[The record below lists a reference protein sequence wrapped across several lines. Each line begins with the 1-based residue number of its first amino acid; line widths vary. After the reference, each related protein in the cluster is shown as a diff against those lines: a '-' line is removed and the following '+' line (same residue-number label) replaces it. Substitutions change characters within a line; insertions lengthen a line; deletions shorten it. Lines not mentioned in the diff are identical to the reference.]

1 MSDFKHFVG
10 AEGPLTARL
19 AIVAEKGAADEVKYG
34 RPMVGTTGSMI
45 RAHCARAGLDAGS
58 GYGNSVRGE
67 RGRQSQEV
75 WLTNAVHNF
84 NDPYANPNSSDLI
97 REQARLYRE
106 LAGLPNL
113 NCILSVGAHAL
124 ASLTNFKYSD
134 ILNRRGSRIPS
145 AFGTKMVC
153 ALHPSFYV
161 QGEWRY
167 QPITQFDFD
176 RAIQESLTHDLVYK
190 RREYYV
196 GPASIDE
203 ALTWMD
209 EIIKYPHSEYIS
221 FDIETFQGRRGT
233 WYVSCISFSDDP
245 ARAFCIP
252 IMRRNRASY
261 WDSLYDEGL
270 IWRRIQDVLDL
281 PGRRYVTQ
289 NGHAFDCWQLHKHG
303 IATPHMASGF
313 DTYSAHM
320 LLAPDLPHDLG
331 FLVSI
336 YTDEPYY
343 KDESGRAEEVPVS
356 DEQFW
361 TYNDKDSAL
370 TLECAFGIMQDLKD
384 EGMYHDD
391 IRTSKGVD
399 LLNLSQTGAQNNS

>member
-1 MSDFKHFVG
+1 MNDFKYHVG
-10 AEGPLTARL
+10 AEGPLIARL

-58 GYGNSVRGE
+58 GYGNSVRGD

-75 WLTNAVHNF
+75 WLTNAIHRF
-84 NDPYANPNSSDLI
+84 DDPYANPSHTDLV
-97 REQARLYRE
+97 REQTRLYRE
-106 LAGLPNL
+106 LAELSNL
-113 NCILSVGAHAL
+113 NCILAVGAHAL
-124 ASLTNFKYSD
+124 ASLTNFKYTD

-145 AFGTKMVC
+145 AFGTKLVC
-153 ALHPSFYV
+153 SLHPSFYC

-176 RAIQESLTHDLVYK
+176 RAVTESLTHDLLYK
-190 RREYYV
+190 PRHYYV
-196 GPASIDE
+196 APSKLGE
-203 ALTWMD
+203 AVSWLD
-209 EIIKYPHSEYIS
+209 EIIKYPKTEYIS
-221 FDIETFQGRRGT
+221 FDIETFQGRGGT

-245 ARAFCIP
+245 SRSYCIP
-252 IMRRNRASY
+252 IMRRNRRPY
-261 WDSLYDEGL
+261 WDSLYDEGI
-270 IWRRIQDVLDL
+270 IWRRIQDILAL
-281 PGRRYVTQ
+281 PDRRYVTQ
-289 NGHAFDCWQLHKHG
+289 NGHAFDCWQLYKHG
-303 IATPHMASGF
+303 VVTPYMANGF

-343 KDESGRAEEVPVS
+343 KDESGRTEEVPVS

-361 TYNDKDSAL
+361 TYCCKDSAL
-370 TLECAFGIMQDLKD
+370 TLECAWGIMRDLKD
-384 EGMYHDD
+384 AGMIIMPQSGQDFFSMRASD
-391 IRTSKGVD
+391 GRP
-399 LLNLSQTGAQNNS
+399 

>member
-1 MSDFKHFVG
+1 MDFKHHVG
-10 AEGPLTARL
+10 AEGPSNARL
-19 AIVAEKGAADEVKYG
+19 AIVAEKGADEEVKYS

-58 GYGNSVRGE
+58 GFGNSVRGDK
-67 RGRQSQEV
+67 GRISQEV
-75 WLTNAVHNF
+75 WLTNAVHYF
-84 NDPYANPNSSDLI
+84 DDPYSNPNRNDLI
-97 REQARLYRE
+97 REQVRLYKE
-106 LAGLPNL
+106 LAALRNL
-113 NCILSVGAHAL
+113 NCVLAVGAHAL

-153 ALHPSFYV
+153 SLHPSFYV

-176 RAIQESLTHDLVYK
+176 RAVQESLTSGLLYK
-190 RREYYV
+190 PRTYYV
-196 GPASIDE
+196 APSGLRE
-203 ALTWMD
+203 ATAWLT
-209 EIIKYPHSEYIS
+209 EIIKYPRTEYIS
-221 FDIETFQGRRGT
+221 FDIETFQGRGGT

-245 ARAFCIP
+245 ARAYCIP
-252 IMRRNRASY
+252 IMRRNRQPY
-261 WDSLYDEGL
+261 WNNLYDEGL
-270 IWRRIQDVLDL
+270 IWRHIQQVLDL
-281 PGRRYVTQ
+281 PDRRYITQ
-289 NGHAFDCWQLHKHG
+289 NGHAFDCWQLAKHG
-303 IATPHMASGF
+303 IATPYMGNGF

-343 KDESGRAEEVPVS
+343 KDESGRTEEVPVS

-361 TYNDKDSAL
+361 TYCDKDSAL
-370 TLECAFGIMQDLKD
+370 TLECAWGIMKDLKD
-384 EGMYHDD
+384 AGMIIIPKSED
-391 IRTSKGVD
+391 IYMCENDGRP
-399 LLNLSQTGAQNNS
+399 